1 MAAEMNLLQ
10 RAHVALHDLVRRNR
24 IKVKAGNVL
33 ECGYKERLKM
43 RKVDLHIKGKGN
55 RMVVGKDTM
64 IACCKVRVCGQN
76 QTLVIGERCEYHAG
90 KIYLRYNR
98 NQKIV
103 IGSDASIEDC
113 YLLTDEDASITIGDG
128 VLMSKLV
135 HFRAGDGHS
144 VLDVATG
151 KRINRSRDIVVGDHV
166 WIGRGATLLK
176 GAHVADNSI
185 VGAYAVVT
193 RRYEQIGVAIAGNP
207 ARVVREGVTWDRR
220 ML

>member
-1 MAAEMNLLQ
+1 MNVFQ
-10 RAHVALHDLVRRNR
+10 RLHVALHDLLRRNR
-24 IKVKAGNVL
+24 VRVRPGNVL
-33 ECGYKERLKM
+33 ECGYRERLKM

-55 RMVVGKDTM
+55 RVSIGRETM
-64 IACCKVRVCGQN
+64 IACCKVRVCGQE
-76 QTLVIGERCEYHAG
+76 QTLVLGERCEYHAG

-98 NQKIV
+98 GQRIV
-103 IGSDASIEDC
+103 IGDDASIEDC
-113 YLLTDEDASITIGDG
+113 YLLTDEDASIFIGAG

-144 VLDVATG
+144 VLDVASG
-151 KRINRSRDIVVGDHV
+151 QRINRSRDIVVGDHV
-166 WIGRGATLLK
+166 WVGRGATLLK
-176 GAHVADNSI
+176 GAYVADNSI

-193 RRYEQIGVAIAGNP
+193 RRYEQPGVAVAGNP